1 MSLVISDS
9 KHIFMCFLIN
19 CSSSLEKWLFR
30 FCAYFYSD
38 WFSLLMLSCS
48 VQPLSHVQLFVTHGL
63 QHTRLPCPS
72 PTPGVCS
79 NSCPLRQW
87 CHPTI
92 SSCVIPFSCFNLPAS
107 GSFPVSLFFASSGQ
121 SFGVSA
127 SASVLLLQERG
138 PCREPA
144 RKTLPVTRSGSKDL
158 AHKGVRTSGG
168 FSGPPQHPL
177 PGLRPCIF
185 WCLAFFYVP

>member
-9 KHIFMCFLIN
+9 KHIFMCFLTN

-30 FCAYFYSD
+30 FCAYFCSD
-38 WFSLLMLSCS
+38 WFPFLMLSCS
-48 VQPLSHVQLFVTHGL
+48 VQPLSHVPLFVTHGL
-63 QHTRLPCPS
+63 QHARLPCPP

-87 CHPTI
+87 CHPV
-92 SSCVIPFSCFNLPAS
+92 SSPSLPAS
-107 GSFPVSLFFASSGQ
+107 GSFPMSLFFASSGQ

-127 SASVLLLQERG
+127 SASVLLLQEGG
-138 PCREPA
+138 PSREPE
-144 RKTLPVTRSGSKDL
+144 RKTPPVTRSGSKEL
-158 AHKGVRTSGG
+158 AHKGVQTSGS

-177 PGLRPCIF
+177 PGLRPFIF